1 MAEPEPLRFDM
12 TLPDGQPLR
21 WDMGPEFT
29 WDGKVPARSYQN
41 QHTPMQQNDLSIVIT
56 SQQEADIIAAA
67 DALIAKIAA
76 FAMTITDDQRA
87 GYFKLSDQRLPF
99 HEKCRDYM
107 HQQAAT
113 VPGTI
118 DLTEYDKE
126 QAAWDALGRIIAK
139 VNTIL
144 QPLVDTQTVA
154 GADML
159 NADLFYYN
167 YLPLAAKAGTAGAE
181 DIHSDLKA
189 SYPGRGPT
197 TPKPA
202 TKKP

>member
-1 MAEPEPLRFDM
+1 MDMTLPNGQPLRFDM
-12 TLPDGQPLR
+12 PGAK
-21 WDMGPEFT
+21 
-29 WDGKVPARSYQN
+29 WDGTVEELNLSTP
-41 QHTPMQQNDLSIVIT
+41 HHPMQQNDLSITIT
-56 SQQEADIIAAA
+56 SAQEADIIAAA

-76 FAMTITDDQRA
+76 FAMTITDQQRQ
-87 GYFKLSDQRLPF
+87 GYFKLSDMRLPF

-107 HQQAAT
+107 HQNAAT
-113 VPGTI
+113 VPSTI
-118 DLTEYDKE
+118 DVAEYDKD
-126 QAAWDALGRIIAK
+126 QAAWDALTRMIAK

-167 YLPLAAKAGTAGAE
+167 YLPLAAKAGTASAQ
-181 DIHSDLKA
+181 DIYGVLKQ

-197 TPKPA
+197 PKPA
-202 TKKP
+202 TGAAH